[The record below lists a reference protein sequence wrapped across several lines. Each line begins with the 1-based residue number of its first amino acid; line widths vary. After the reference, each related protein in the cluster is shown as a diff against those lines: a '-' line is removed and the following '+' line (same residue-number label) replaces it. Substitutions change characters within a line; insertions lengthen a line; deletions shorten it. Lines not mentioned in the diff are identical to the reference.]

1 MLLIQALASISTR
14 GLIVALDLGAC
25 CTNKC
30 FKWPFTET
38 QRSVKGK
45 RKVRKNTGFSLDSEG
60 LIEDKIW
67 GTLNGQTGA
76 LSKAHI

>member
-1 MLLIQALASISTR
+1 MLLTQALAFISTR
-14 GLIVALDLGAC
+14 GPIVALDLGAC

-38 QRSVKGK
+38 QRSIKGK
-45 RKVRKNTGFSLDSEG
+45 RKVRKNKGFFLGSED

-67 GTLNGQTGA
+67 GKLNGQTGA
-76 LSKAHI
+76 LSKAQI